1 MQEIQRLLHK
11 LSEGAISPEEEKFL
25 FDWLNSHQDEWMME
39 LFDDYRR
46 LILHRKSILDELKSD
61 EILQNIHSQLG
72 LPGKLVYE
80 PDHVNNNFRFSWLA
94 TSSVAAAIIVLLLVG
109 SWLYM
114 SWHKPSHATD
124 LFEKGNQELSWTE
137 HKNTGN
143 SIELI
148 GLSDGSVVW
157 LYPES
162 ILIYPVAFSA
172 NERRIKLSGKAFFE
186 VASNKL
192 SPFLVISN
200 EMTTKVLG
208 TSFLVNAF
216 ESDSQFEVSVKTG
229 HVVVSAHQQDLTNK
243 AQKTIALKANE
254 SIILNRPQ
262 VQFAIPVVEGDV
274 QEEYPVK
281 IVAPEYA
288 FREKPVTEI
297 FEMIEKDYQIRI
309 RIEGQ
314 DLESCALTTSLT
326 DKSLLEKIKLI
337 CAGIGPS
344 TSYTFSESEI
354 VIYTLGCNQ

>member
-1 MQEIQRLLHK
+1 MEEIQRLLQK
-11 LSEGAISPEEEKFL
+11 LSEGTISVEEEKFL
-25 FDWLNSHQDEWMME
+25 FDWLNSHPDEWMLE

-46 LILHRKSILDELKSD
+46 LIFQRKTILDELKSD

-72 LPGKLVYE
+72 LTDIHRYHHGP
-80 PDHVNNNFRFSWLA
+80 VNRQYWINWITL
-94 TSSVAAAIIVLLLVG
+94 SSVAAAITMLLLFG
-109 SWLYM
+109 SGLYM
-114 SWHKPSHATD
+114 SWYKPSHKTSHFA
-124 LFEKGNQELSWTE
+124 KGNQELSWNE
-137 HKNTGN
+137 HKNTGD

-162 ILIYPVAFSA
+162 ILIYPVAFPA

-186 VASNKL
+186 VASNKM
-192 SPFLVISN
+192 SPFLVITN

-216 ESDSQFEVSVKTG
+216 ENDPKFEVSVKTG
-229 HVVVSAHQQDLTNK
+229 HVVVSANQQDLTGI
-243 AQKTIALKANE
+243 AEKTIALKANE
-254 SIILNRPQ
+254 SIVLNRPKA
-262 VQFAIPVVEGDV
+262 QFTIPAGEGNV

-281 IVAPEYA
+281 IFAPEYV
-288 FREKPVTEI
+288 FSDKPVTEI
-297 FEMIEKDYQIRI
+297 FEIIEKDYQIRI
-309 RIEGQ
+309 RTQGQ
-314 DLESCALTTSLT
+314 DLDACSLTTSLT

-344 TSYTFSESEI
+344 TSYSFSDSEI